1 MATCALN
8 LSAVHLPRLF
18 FRAAELMKD
27 VENLRK
33 HEADETAALENM
45 VQQVE
50 ANLQTTLV
58 SYYHTLKLNIQ
69 V

>member
-1 MATCALN
+1 MLACAVN
-8 LSAVHLPRLF
+8 ISAGCLTVLF

-58 SYYHTLKLNIQ
+58 SYILHYIYIINH
-69 V
+69 